1 MGVATTMSIQDKM
14 TARLQKIERAFN
26 RTNKAAKELD
36 AATQSSSLGK
46 QYQKIDQQLKKMG
59 SDLERLKKG
68 QKDVGKGAEN
78 VKNQWTGAGAAIKSA
93 IAAIGL
99 KKSYDLTVGAAL
111 DSDSME
117 REFQARLGNDS
128 LGSSLF
134 AHLQK
139 QAQTSAFSLEEL
151 AKNTSSFLSVTTDP
165 KQMDGLNKIAEQ
177 LAVFDKTG
185 QGLEGAGFSL
195 KEALSGDIVSLA
207 ERFNMSKAQIRQFGI
222 DKLGKAGD
230 IEGFITQFNKL
241 LDAQNMG
248 TDAYQKMLESPKT
261 QLNMFLSN
269 LKTGFAT
276 ASQSAL
282 QSLTPIIMKLN
293 EWFSSS
299 QAQVFFQ
306 NIGNAVAKAV
316 ELIGGFVNGI
326 FAVATFVQE
335 HWSTIGPIVWGIV
348 AAVGAWVVITGIMSA
363 AQSILN
369 VALSH
374 PVLMI
379 IVILIGAIV
388 LAIAKWVQ
396 AVGGLKVAWLIVVNA
411 LLIAW
416 DWVKIAFFTGVY
428 WVIDLWDRMALG
440 MKKAGTGIANF
451 MGDMKANVLMLLQKM
466 VNGAIDIINGFINTL
481 NKIPGVSIEAIENVT
496 FGTDAQLE
504 NEAAKQARNA
514 ELAKYEAEIQQGIED
529 REANLKKMKDEAES
543 ARKEREA
550 EIKQAQADAAA
561 KKEEAANTPTAP
573 DANEWLNSTGRSML
587 TPTDVDKVGSVDKI
601 NDEVNISDE
610 DLKFLRDVAEMRF
623 VQNFVTLTPTVSM
636 NAEISETVDV
646 DGVVNEIERRLEDEF
661 VAAAEGVYA

>member
-14 TARLQKIERAFN
+14 TARLQKIERAFK

-46 QYQKIDQQLKKMG
+46 QYQKSDQQLKKMG
-59 SDLERLKKG
+59 SDLEKLKKG

-111 DSDSME
+111 DLDSME

-195 KEALSGDIVSLA
+195 KEALLGDIVSLA

-293 EWFSSS
+293 EWFNSS
-299 QAQVFFQ
+299 QAQVFFH

-514 ELAKYEAEIQQGIED
+514 ELAKYEAEIKQGIED
-529 REANLKKMKDEAES
+529 REANLQKMKDEAES